1 VGCLILLSYAELK
14 VVLTLPCCSY
24 FSILDCDMLSG
35 R

>member
-1 VGCLILLSYAELK
+1 MKLCWAEGCTNTS
-14 VVLTLPCCSY
+14 CCSY